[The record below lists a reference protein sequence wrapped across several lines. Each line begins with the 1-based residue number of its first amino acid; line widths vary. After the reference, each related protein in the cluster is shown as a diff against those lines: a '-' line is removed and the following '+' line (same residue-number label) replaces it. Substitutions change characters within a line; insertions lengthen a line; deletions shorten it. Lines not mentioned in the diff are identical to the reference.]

1 VCKKTQYLKQ
11 VTVTSAPPGKVKKI
25 FPIVKK
31 IQKLDI
37 RILKGVNYTVESGV
51 EFIKDFKELNNFI
64 FQGETNELAGQNNI
78 QP

>member
-1 VCKKTQYLKQ
+1 MCKKTQYLKQ
-11 VTVTSAPPGKVKKI
+11 VTVPPAPPGKVKKI